1 MQQIFISFQAEYQGQ
16 ANFYITYAPKSESAC
31 KDSLLE
37 DLEQGA
43 DVFTFADDQL
53 NALAA
58 AGALEP
64 LADPQSIKEA
74 NLSSAV
80 EAASVGDVLYAY
92 PLTADNGY
100 FLYYNKRYLTDE
112 DVRTMDSLLD
122 VAARNGKKM
131 TMDWSSAWY
140 VYAFFGNTGLEVG
153 LNKDGITN
161 FCTWNQTGGPISGVD
176 VAQAML

>member
-1 MQQIFISFQAEYQGQ
+1 M
-16 ANFYITYAPKSESAC
+16 
-31 KDSLLE
+31 LE

-43 DVFTFADDQL
+43 DVFTFADDQI

-92 PLTADNGY
+92 QIGRASC
-100 FLYYNKRYLTDE
+100 RE
-112 DVRTMDSLLD
+112 RV
-122 VAARNGKKM
+122 
-131 TMDWSSAWY
+131 
-140 VYAFFGNTGLEVG
+140 
-153 LNKDGITN
+153 
-161 FCTWNQTGGPISGVD
+161 
-176 VAQAML
+176 